1 MNKYNHKAAQ
11 PLRLTDPTLKWNVE
25 EELINA
31 VITAAVYSEGLR
43 PGIWQDMIRATAQ
56 GASKTKEETANAF
69 FFRAMVD
76 RLLEEFHTLEAN

>member
-1 MNKYNHKAAQ
+1 MDKYNHKAAQ
-11 PLRLTDPTLKWNVE
+11 PLRLTEPALKWNVG

-31 VITAAVYSEGLR
+31 VITAAVHSEGQR